1 MDLEISRAWRQA
13 AADLGIRVEAPV
25 ALVTENG
32 ETVWFEAH
40 VLDFGGPK
48 GAIVAGKDGELGGVR
63 KRLGY
68 YYSNL
73 FPTYRIYARQYFID
87 TLNDWGWFGEDN
99 RKPAWVNGKHRS

>member
-25 ALVTENG
+25 ALITESG

-48 GAIVAGKDGELGGVR
+48 GAIVAGKDGELGGIR
-63 KRLGY
+63 KVLAITTQIC
-68 YYSNL
+68 SQ
-73 FPTYRIYARQYFID
+73 PTGFMPGS
-87 TLNDWGWFGEDN
+87 TLST
-99 RKPAWVNGKHRS
+99 H